1 LNVSKIFIHSAIID
15 MTPNKRITL
24 KPGKEYALQRFHP
37 WVFSGALKSVPED
50 IREGEVVE
58 IFSAA
63 GDYLATAH
71 FQQGGIA
78 LKIISFIQRPID
90 DRFWL
95 EKLSAAIERR
105 KSLGLLDQPGNNSWR
120 LVYSEGDGL
129 PGLIIDWYNGVAVFQ
144 SHSAGMHSVKP
155 VLVEALKGIFGDRLT
170 AVYDK
175 SREAMRSSTEGGGR
189 DAKETDITDG
199 FLYGQCDSVE
209 ITETGHKFRVDIE
222 KGQKTGFFL
231 DQRSNRMFAQF
242 YARGRKVLNAFCY
255 SGAFSVYTLKG
266 GATHVDS
273 VDSSRQAV
281 EWTKENLLLNGIP
294 DDVHREIV
302 EDVKHFLPSS
312 EEKYDM
318 VILDPPAFAK
328 RHNVT
333 HNALQAYIHINAE
346 ALKKLNPGGILFTFS
361 CSQAISREMFRSA
374 VQAAAIE
381 TGREAKVL
389 HHLSQ
394 GPDHPVSLFHP
405 EGEYLKGLVLL
416 VT

>member
-1 LNVSKIFIHSAIID
+1 
-15 MTPNKRITL
+15 MTSYKRVTL

-37 WVFSGALKSVPED
+37 WVFSGAVKSVPDD

-78 LKIISFIQRPID
+78 LKIISFRQRPID
-90 DRFWL
+90 DHFWL
-95 EKLSAAIERR
+95 EKLKAAIDRR
-105 KSLGLLDQPGNNSWR
+105 RSLGLMDHPGNNSWR

-144 SHSAGMHSVKP
+144 SHSAGMHNAKP
-155 VLVEALKGIFGDRLT
+155 ILLEALKEIFGERLT

-189 DAKETDITDG
+189 DAQGADITDG
-199 FLYGQCDSVE
+199 FLFGKCDAVE
-209 ITETGHKFRVDIE
+209 ITETGHRFRVDFA

-255 SGAFSVYTLKG
+255 SGAFSVYALKG

-273 VDSSRQAV
+273 VDSSRQAI
-281 EWTKENLLLNGIP
+281 EWTGKNLLLNGFP
-294 DDVHREIV
+294 DEVHREFV
-302 EDVKHFLPSS
+302 SDVKQFLPAS

-318 VILDPPAFAK
+318 IILDPPAFAK

-374 VQAAAIE
+374 LQSAAIE
-381 TGREAKVL
+381 TGRETKVL

-405 EGEYLKGLVLL
+405 EGEYLKGLVLQ